1 VINPVA
7 FAAEALFGMVL
18 ATTAIEYARRPDP
31 LRRALVLVALP
42 LTSLFLVDLVRLA
55 VNPLPRWV
63 TILAVG
69 ILLAQPLL
77 TLNLVAQIR
86 RVPGVVRAAAFVAF
100 VVTAIPVAML
110 DRLSAPLMVV
120 VTTVAFVGVEL
131 LAAGYLAA
139 EARQRRGP
147 ARRRLMVASLATGIL
162 AVAILFAAAASAGPI
177 ASSVLGVLPPV
188 LALVAGFGYVVAFVP
203 PAFVRDLWQAEIT
216 VSYGR
221 DLVLQS
227 GAPVQEIW
235 AGYADLARDLG
246 GDVSAVVIAEAG
258 ETASIV
264 AASGPPVGIPT
275 GGLVAREALRK
286 LVTGSTAMEQEPQTL
301 GSIVERL
308 AGPTNARFASVIRVE
323 MPDGEGT
330 AALVILSR
338 RRSLFHASDLELLA
352 ALGAPTAILAG
363 RRGTLAE
370 QEALASDLASTVDA
384 LRRAGEAKSDFVASM
399 SHELRTPLSAILG
412 FSDLMRQQEHRGA
425 DVLVPLEWVEHVH
438 HGGEHLLSLIN
449 DVLDLAKV
457 EAGRLDLRTEP
468 LDLAG
473 CVAEALSGLRPLAE
487 RKHQRLHSEVT
498 SLTVEAD
505 RGRLRQILYNLVANA
520 IKYTPDGG
528 EVRVDARPLGTK
540 VALTVSDTGVGI
552 AAEDQ
557 ASAFEEFSQVGE
569 LSARKGGT
577 GLGLALTR
585 RLVEAHGGRIEL
597 ESAVGVGSRFTVFL
611 PTAAA
616 ASPTLGPAPGTEP
629 VDLAAMAS
637 AEPLGSVTAAL
648 GLDVLVI
655 EDDPSALRLLRE
667 YLAPTR
673 CRVRVAVDGD
683 AGLAAAR
690 ADVPGAIILDVLLP
704 GIDGWEV
711 LRRLK
716 ADDRLR
722 DVPVVML
729 TVIDEREIGLA
740 LGAVDYLVKP
750 VDRETLLAC
759 LARHALPTR
768 ASMRASRVLAVD
780 DDPTAL
786 AMFRGLLEPE
796 GFEVVVA
803 RDGREA
809 LELAS
814 RERLDFVI
822 CDLVM
827 PNLDGFEVIAAL
839 KADPATASLPILVC
853 TAHDLSAADKERL
866 NDNLVGLMSKSS
878 DMRAGLSRW
887 LRQVTAAG
895 AESPV

>member
-1 VINPVA
+1 MINPVA
-7 FAAEALFGMVL
+7 LAAEALFGVVL
-18 ATTAIEYARRPDP
+18 AMTAIEYARRPDP

-42 LTSLFLVDLVRLA
+42 LTSLFLVDLARLA

-69 ILLAQPLL
+69 ILLAQPML

-86 RVPGVVRAAAFVAF
+86 RVPGVVRATAFVAF
-100 VVTAIPVAML
+100 VGTAIPVAML
-110 DRLSAPLMVV
+110 DRPGAPMMLVV
-120 VTTVAFVGVEL
+120 ATVAFVGVEL

-147 ARRRLMVASLATGIL
+147 ARRRLMVASQATGVL
-162 AVAILFAAAASAGPI
+162 AVAILFAAAASAGPT

-203 PAFVRDLWQAEIT
+203 PAFVRRLWQAET
-216 VSYGR
+216 MVSYGR
-221 DLVLQS
+221 DLVGQS
-227 GAPVQEIW
+227 GAAVQDIW

-246 GDVSAVVIAEAG
+246 GDVSAVVIAGVG

-275 GGLVAREALRK
+275 GGLIAREALRQ
-286 LVTGSTAMEQEPQTL
+286 LVTRSMAMEQEPRML

-308 AGPTNARFASVIRVE
+308 AGPTNARFASVVPLE
-323 MPDGEGT
+323 MPDGEGG
-330 AALVILSR
+330 AGLVILSR
-338 RRSLFHASDLELLA
+338 QRSLFHASDLELLA

-363 RRGTLAE
+363 RRSTLAE
-370 QEALASDLASTVDA
+370 QEALASHLASTVDA
-384 LRRAGEAKSDFVASM
+384 LRRADEAKSDFVASM

-438 HGGEHLLSLIN
+438 RGGEHLLGLIN

-473 CVAEALSGLRPLAE
+473 SVAEALSGLRPLAE
-487 RKHQRLHSEVT
+487 RKHQRLYSEV
-498 SLTVEAD
+498 SSQTVEAD
-505 RGRLRQILYNLVANA
+505 RGRLRQILYNLVSNA

-528 EVRVDARPLGTK
+528 EIRVDARPLGAK

-557 ASAFEEFSQVGE
+557 VSAFEEFSQVGE
-569 LSARKGGT
+569 LSTREGGT

-597 ESAVGVGSRFTVFL
+597 ESTVGVGSRFTVFL
-611 PTAAA
+611 PAA
-616 ASPTLGPAPGTEP
+616 ASSTIGPVQDTEP
-629 VDLAAMAS
+629 VRIAATAG
-637 AEPLGSVTAAL
+637 AEPLGPLTATP

-673 CRVRVAVDGD
+673 CRVRVAVDGN

-690 ADVPGAIILDVLLP
+690 AAVPGAIILDVLLP

-759 LARHALPTR
+759 LARHALPTLASTR
-768 ASMRASRVLAVD
+768 ATRVLAVD

-853 TAHDLSAADKERL
+853 TAQDLSATDKERL

-878 DMRAGLSRW
+878 DMRAGLSHW